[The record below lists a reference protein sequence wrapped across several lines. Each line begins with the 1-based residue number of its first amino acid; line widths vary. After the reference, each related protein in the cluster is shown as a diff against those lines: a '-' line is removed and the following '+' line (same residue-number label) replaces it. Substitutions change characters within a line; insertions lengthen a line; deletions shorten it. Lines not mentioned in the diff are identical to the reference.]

1 MYTTDSE
8 PHTLSVTRLLGDEN
22 EQLKKKFTVYI
33 SSGSRTDETSFLKI
47 QTHNTI
53 FMLYSTCLAI
63 HADRNENIPISIAQS
78 KLTPT
83 TIKGE
88 KRTSNFLIRRF
99 EGTCWVWISH
109 SSYHTYSIQVKI
121 EIGSRVARLKEPE
134 RNARKNEKRKL
145 TAQKAL

>member
-8 PHTLSVTRLLGDEN
+8 SHTLSVTRLLGDEK
-22 EQLKKKFTVYI
+22 EQLKKNFTVYI

-53 FMLYSTCLAI
+53 FMLSSTCLAI

-83 TIKGE
+83 TIRPLQINSVSRPGLKHICMRAGGP
-88 KRTSNFLIRRF
+88 FPLFIIRLAAF
-99 EGTCWVWISH
+99 
-109 SSYHTYSIQVKI
+109 
-121 EIGSRVARLKEPE
+121 
-134 RNARKNEKRKL
+134 
-145 TAQKAL
+145 